1 MMRRFAG
8 WWFEPVPRA
17 RIALMRTLCYLFIPV
32 DVFVTASWVT
42 AHANLPPERY
52 HALLLGRLLHLPVP
66 THDFVYGLRVALVL
80 AAVAAAT
87 GRLPRLLGAVVFGL
101 YFEWMFVAMSY
112 GKVDHDRFAFLV
124 ALAVLPTV
132 GAAHFRDRTRCESS
146 GWALRAV
153 QVSVV
158 LTYFLAVFAKWRYGT
173 LNWPNNAAFTY
184 AILRRG
190 TSIGDLFLTH
200 PYLIRAM
207 QWSVVVMELSMPLV
221 LFLRRPRD
229 RYIAAG
235 ALYAFHVVTYSL
247 VTIIFL
253 PHCVAIAAF
262 LPLERLVPRRRP
274 AAGLLPVAVEVP
286 EPRVAGELPVAL
298 NP

>member
-1 MMRRFAG
+1 MRRLVD

-17 RIALMRTLCYLFIPV
+17 RIAVMRALCYLFIPI
-32 DVFVTASWVT
+32 DVFVTSSWVA
-42 AHANLPPERY
+42 AHAHLPAERY
-52 HALLLGRLLHLPVP
+52 HPLLLGRLLHLPVP
-66 THDFVYGLRVALVL
+66 THDLVYGVRAALVV
-80 AAVAAAT
+80 AAVLAAT

-101 YFEWMFVAMSY
+101 YLQWMFIAMSY

-132 GAAHFRDRTRCESS
+132 GAARFRDRRSCESS

-173 LNWPNNAAFTY
+173 LDWPNQAAFTY

-190 TSIGDLFLTH
+190 TSIGDLLVTH
-200 PYLIRAM
+200 PLLIRGM
-207 QWSVVVMELSMPLV
+207 QWSVVIMELTMPVV
-221 LFLRRPRD
+221 LFLRRPRH
-229 RYIAAG
+229 RYLAAG
-235 ALYAFHVVTYSL
+235 ALYAFHLVTYSL

-262 LPLERLVPRRRP
+262 LPLERLVPRRRTG
-274 AAGLLPVAVEVP
+274 AGSVPVEVEVP
-286 EPRVAGELPVAL
+286 VPRLSGDAPVAL